1 MLHAGVQYT
10 HTREVVT
17 QMSTSVDRALN
28 ILETIA
34 LTPMRPGELGE
45 KLGVHRSTVVRLLQT
60 LEGRGYARRLPSG
73 EWGIGFALISS
84 AQRALDSIDV
94 RETARRH
101 VVALGTELGHTIHLA
116 GLVGAEVVYL
126 DKVEGVGAVKMASRI
141 GGKALIHTAGVSKAI
156 LAFAPGD
163 VRAAAVAGC
172 GFERYTPTT
181 ITTPEDFAVELA
193 GIARRGWAIDNG
205 EAEDYI
211 NCVAVPI
218 FGNDGSVVAGLSVTA
233 LTAIA
238 PLGTL
243 EGKIDRVLEAGAAI
257 SAELGWVAPMAGAA
271 AVTA

>member
-1 MLHAGVQYT
+1 MT
-10 HTREVVT
+10 
-17 QMSTSVDRALN
+17 TSVDRALD
-28 ILETIA
+28 ILDTIA
-34 LTPMRPGELGE
+34 VTPMRPGELGE
-45 KLGVHRSTVVRLLQT
+45 KLGVHRSTVVRLLQS

-73 EWGIGFALISS
+73 EWGIGFALIAG

-116 GLVGAEVVYL
+116 GLVGAEIVYL

-156 LAFAPGD
+156 LAFAPAD
-163 VRAAAVAGC
+163 VRAAAVASC

-181 ITTPEDFAVELA
+181 ITSPADFAVELD
-193 GIARRGWAIDNG
+193 GVVRRGWAIDKG

-211 NCVAVPI
+211 NCVAAPI

-243 EGKIDRVLEAGAAI
+243 EAKIDRVLEAAAAI
-257 SAELGWVAPMAGAA
+257 SGELGWAGSGS
-271 AVTA
+271 AVGAS